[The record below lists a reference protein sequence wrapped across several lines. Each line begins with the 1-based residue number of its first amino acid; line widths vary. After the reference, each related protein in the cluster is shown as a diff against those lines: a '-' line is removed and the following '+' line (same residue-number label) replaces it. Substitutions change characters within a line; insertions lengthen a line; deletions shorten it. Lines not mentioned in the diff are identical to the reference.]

1 MSKVIHPQLHFF
13 LCDFPLSQRLPSF
26 VRNHGSRLVGKN
38 ICWCFHLLFIK
49 SKTCFIYI
57 GRRRIPAGSVAEGCR
72 PPCHRTSLHT
82 KTNRRLQNN
91 YEWQN
96 PPKKP
101 PEIILWE
108 GNRNNCLGA
117 QGLQRQIQC
126 IHGFIHYKGLFFLSL
141 NTSFVWTND
150 STLRITVHE
159 ITSHEA
165 FWRCSEGRA
174 HFLGEE
180 GVHFT
185 LLSGRIG
192 QRRGEIFYYFYYSY
206 LCADAAGGWV
216 QGWGML
222 CFRFIFL
229 VIILRGF
236 LVVFPFWLQQRFSSR
251 FFQSF
256 LGFFLRLYVC
266 REFIFLH

>member
-1 MSKVIHPQLHFF
+1 MSKIIHPQLHFF
-13 LCDFPLSQRLPSF
+13 FVWFSLISTTTQPCDKSRQPLR
-26 VRNHGSRLVGKN
+26 GKN

-57 GRRRIPAGSVAEGCR
+57 SRRRRIPAGSGAEGCR

-108 GNRNNCLGA
+108 GNRNNCLGV

-185 LLSGRIG
+185 LLLGRIG
-192 QRRGEIFYYFYYSY
+192 QRRGEIFFIIFIIAIFVLMLLVAGSRAEGCYASGSYS
-206 LCADAAGGWV
+206 W
-216 QGWGML
+216 
-222 CFRFIFL
+222 
-229 VIILRGF
+229 
-236 LVVFPFWLQQRFSSR
+236 
-251 FFQSF
+251 
-256 LGFFLRLYVC
+256 
-266 REFIFLH
+266 

>member
-1 MSKVIHPQLHFF
+1 MQRVAGPPATEQAYTPKQIEGYKIIMSDKIHQKSP
-13 LCDFPLSQRLPSF
+13 R
-26 VRNHGSRLVGKN
+26 K
-38 ICWCFHLLFIK
+38 LF
-49 SKTCFIYI
+49 S
-57 GRRRIPAGSVAEGCR
+57 GRE
-72 PPCHRTSLHT
+72 T
-82 KTNRRLQNN
+82 
-91 YEWQN
+91 
-96 PPKKP
+96 
-101 PEIILWE
+101 EIIVW
-108 GNRNNCLGA
+108 GHKDCKDKYNAFMGSY
-117 QGLQRQIQC
+117 ITK
-126 IHGFIHYKGLFFLSL
+126 GFFFLSL

-216 QGWGML
+216 QG
-222 CFRFIFL
+222 
-229 VIILRGF
+229 
-236 LVVFPFWLQQRFSSR
+236 
-251 FFQSF
+251 
-256 LGFFLRLYVC
+256 
-266 REFIFLH
+266 